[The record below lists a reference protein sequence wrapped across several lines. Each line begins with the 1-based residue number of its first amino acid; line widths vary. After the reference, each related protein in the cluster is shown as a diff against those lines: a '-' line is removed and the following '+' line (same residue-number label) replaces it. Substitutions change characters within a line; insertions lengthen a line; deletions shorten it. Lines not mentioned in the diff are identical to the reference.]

1 MLWKINQEVILVI
14 VIIMNIYNKIEIEL
28 KMKKISKL
36 KVILEFLKIIV
47 ILIDMK

>member
-1 MLWKINQEVILVI
+1 MLVKINQEVILAI

>member
-1 MLWKINQEVILVI
+1 MLVKINQEVILAI
-14 VIIMNIYNKIEIEL
+14 IIIMNIYNKIEIEL